1 MIPDGP
7 KDEMAR
13 KMSEQDDALIRRLSA
28 ANPQPSERF
37 SAYVGSEEARE
48 AFARVLAECAEPPHG
63 SRARR
68 ARRSRLIWVGV
79 ASALLAAA
87 AALLVVC
94 LVTRDTPVRVT
105 AASGRSTSATSRYAA
120 LTTGVPGTTLPPVPD
135 QGIAGT
141 SASLPTP
148 SQGVVP
154 FNPAAGVASGPPIAV
169 PRREALEGILQ
180 LAREIGDPRTFYPLP
195 TELTPLD
202 QLVREATEIGVLG
215 VSEGPDYGL
224 QLPITR
230 RDYVL
235 WLWRAFGKRL
245 ALSPSNVSPSGL
257 GSLSAEEQL
266 AVVGLVRAGILQDF
280 LAPDYAED
288 TPLWEGDE
296 HALLRTLGKKLTS
309 GG

>member
-1 MIPDGP
+1 M
-7 KDEMAR
+7 
-13 KMSEQDDALIRRLSA
+13 
-28 ANPQPSERF
+28 
-37 SAYVGSEEARE
+37 
-48 AFARVLAECAEPPHG
+48 
-63 SRARR
+63 
-68 ARRSRLIWVGV
+68 
-79 ASALLAAA
+79 ALLG
-87 AALLVVC
+87 VC
-94 LVTRDTPVRVT
+94 LVTHDTPAEVT
-105 AASGRSTSATSRYAA
+105 AASGRSTPATSGYAA
-120 LTTGVPGTTLPPVPD
+120 LTTGAHGTTSPTVPD
-135 QGIAGT
+135 QEIAGT
-141 SASLPTP
+141 SASPSTP

-154 FNPAAGVASGPPIAV
+154 FNPAAGVASAPPIAV

-180 LAREIGDPRTFYPLP
+180 LAREVGDPRTLYPLP

-296 HALLRTLGKKLTS
+296 HALLRILTKKLTS